1 MIRKFNG
8 SAYPQLPVTYRVF
21 AASAAF
27 AALAFSACSNGVSVD
42 EIGNEQLQRE
52 SSATPGI
59 SPVQLRE
66 ALGLHTDAIA
76 PAPSPSSSPAS
87 SAVPSPDSLTLNPI
101 SSAVLRP
108 ENTNT
113 ATNIG
118 LRPDAPATTI
128 PSRPEIVRFTLDDN
142 NTIVSFNCKLGHAEW
157 VAWTVSAGDI
167 GNTKRSKDFHPEPRL
182 PNSNCISPQPSDIG
196 VSGYDRGHMAPS
208 GDRTSSREANDA
220 VFSMANIVP
229 QAPQVNQKGW
239 NDLEMLTRDL
249 VRSGKKSAIVYSGTF
264 GSLGTI
270 RGSGINIPAVT
281 WKVVVVI
288 PSGAS
293 SANEDTETI
302 AIWYPNELHAAPLPL
317 SKALVSI
324 DEIEARTKIDFLSGI
339 ADDLE
344 NQIEQKQTTL
354 PQ

>member
-1 MIRKFNG
+1 MISKFNG
-8 SAYPQLPVTYRVF
+8 SARPQLPLASCVF
-21 AASAAF
+21 GLSAAF

-52 SSATPGI
+52 GLTLPAV
-59 SPVQLRE
+59 SPVELRE
-66 ALGLHTDAIA
+66 ALGLPSEPLTPATSAA
-76 PAPSPSSSPAS
+76 PL
-87 SAVPSPDSLTLNPI
+87 PDSPTINPI
-101 SSAVLRP
+101 SAAVLRP

-118 LRPDAPATTI
+118 LRPDAPASTSPT
-128 PSRPEIVRFTLDDN
+128 RPEIVRFTLNDN

-167 GNTKRSKDFHPEPRL
+167 GNTKRSKHFHPEPRL
-182 PNSNCISPQPSDIG
+182 PDRNCISPQPNDIG

-208 GDRTSSREANDA
+208 GDRTSSREANTA

-249 VRSGKKSAIVYSGTF
+249 VRSGHKSAIVYSGTF

-293 SANEDTETI
+293 SANEVTETI
-302 AIWYPNELHAAPLPL
+302 AIWYPNDLNAAPRPL

-324 DEIEARTKIDFLSGI
+324 DEIEARTNIDFLSGI
-339 ADDLE
+339 SDDLE
-344 NQIEQKQTTL
+344 SELEQKQTTL